1 MFTWL
6 RSFLPVAAA
15 AAFLLLTAGP
25 SLYAQSDA
33 GLMNDPT
40 IQRGSLFGRQAPGPR
55 IISVP
60 RQRQTAPVRRV
71 LAPSVPR
78 YVPAGV
84 STDTPQVA
92 ERPKV
97 DVDTFVVVLGDT
109 LGELL
114 ANGVDDALKDVPNAA
129 VIRKTR
135 ADSGLV
141 RSDFYDW
148 PKAARELLAS
158 EQRVSV
164 AVMLLGANDR
174 QPIREGD
181 VVHEPFSERWRE
193 LYRDRVDAVAQ
204 AFSDR
209 RVPLI
214 WVGAPPMQNTRL
226 SADMIALNEIFRQRA
241 ERTGAVYVDLWPG
254 FVDGDNRYSA
264 SGPDLSGQIARL
276 RANDGVHF
284 TRSGARKAAHFADV
298 ALRRILPNV
307 AAGPILAAPGPL
319 PVPSPSLEGLPLP
332 VELQAGGVEG
342 LIDQMARLGT
352 GLAPVVLPDIKVKP
366 IAGPVLPLTG
376 PTMAAGGVLAPN
388 LATVRGTGIQ
398 AAELD
403 RVFGD
408 GRAPPAAPGRA
419 DDFRWPRAP

>member
-1 MFTWL
+1 MITWL

-15 AAFLLLTAGP
+15 AALLLLTAGP
-25 SLYAQSDA
+25 SLHAQSEWN
-33 GLMNDPT
+33 LMYDPT
-40 IQRGSLFGRQAPGPR
+40 MQRGSLFGRQSPGPR

-60 RQRQTAPVRRV
+60 QQRTRAPVRRV
-71 LAPSVPR
+71 LAPTLPR
-78 YVPAGV
+78 DAPSAASGDI
-84 STDTPQVA
+84 SAA

-114 ANGVDDALKDVPNAA
+114 ANGIDEALKDVPNAT
-129 VIRKTR
+129 VVRRTR

-141 RSDFYDW
+141 RNDFYDW
-148 PKAARELLAS
+148 PRAARELLAS
-158 EQRVSV
+158 DQRVSV

-181 VVHEPFSERWRE
+181 VVHEPLSERWRE
-193 LYRDRVDAVAQ
+193 IYRDRVDAVAQ
-204 AFSDR
+204 AFSER
-209 RVPLI
+209 RIPLI
-214 WVGAPPMQNTRL
+214 WIGAPPMQNTRL
-226 SADMIALNEIFRQRA
+226 SADMIALNDIFRHRA
-241 ERTGAVYVDLWPG
+241 ERTGAAYVDLWPG

-264 SGPDLSGQIARL
+264 NGPDLSGQIARL
-276 RANDGVHF
+276 RTNDGVHF

-307 AAGPILAAPGPL
+307 AAGPVLAAPGP
-319 PVPSPSLEGLPLP
+319 VPMPSINLEGAPLP
-332 VELQAGGVEG
+332 IELQAGGVEA

-376 PTMAAGGVLAPN
+376 PSIAAGGTLVPN
-388 LATVRGTGIQ
+388 LAAVRGTGTQ

-403 RVFGD
+403 RVFND
-408 GRAPPAAPGRA
+408 GRAPSAAPGRA
-419 DDFRWPRAP
+419 DDFRWPRAQ